1 MNSGERMK
9 KAEWENYFAPQI
21 LKRGFDYYRSGC
33 VLSLDEDDTENCIE
47 AVVSGTEDY
56 FVNIYLDKSQKN
68 IVEMD
73 CDCPYAE
80 DGSHCKHMAAVLY
93 AVDDNLKNVPD
104 KTSNCTKQVKS
115 IEEIIESLTENK
127 AKELL
132 LFAAENDKKLAKK
145 IMLND
150 TEGNSEDCISDAKR
164 EIRLLICNSADRY
177 GYIDY
182 YDAYDLTNDLT
193 DFVSDVADTL
203 LDQGDYTNA
212 LELVCY
218 AYEELN
224 SFEMD
229 DSEGGLSMFESTC
242 NDIWKE
248 IAENADTDLKRKAYN
263 WFFNHHMHNQM
274 FELFNDCEFLEK
286 DLEIIDYELENT
298 PESRSY
304 YLPYYIQTK
313 CGIMRQLE
321 YPQSAIDS
329 FRNKYRHLHEIRWQ
343 EAKEYIDNRQYDKA
357 EKLILQSKTIDKN
370 TGYLENWSDL
380 LLGIYRET
388 NQTNKYK
395 QELEYMIF
403 NINQFNFTYITELK
417 SLTDKQEWNDIL
429 NKLIHSKSVD
439 YIKSDL
445 LCREGLYYE
454 LLNLLIAK
462 GSSNYFSK
470 YDDFL
475 RKRLPIETRDEFL
488 KVLNIEIQSANSR
501 NKYADLAHKLCRI
514 KKYPDGAALANKTAL
529 DWAEKYKRRSAM
541 LQELRYV
548 GFDV

>member
-1 MNSGERMK
+1 MK

-56 FVNIYLDKSQKN
+56 FVNIYLDKSHKN
-68 IVEMD
+68 IVEMY

-93 AVDDNLKNVPD
+93 AVDDNLRNVPD

-132 LFAAENDKKLAKK
+132 LFAAEKDKKLAKK

-150 TEGNSEDCISDAKR
+150 TEGTSDDRISDAKR

-229 DSEGGLSMFESTC
+229 DSDGGL
-242 NDIWKE
+242 
-248 IAENADTDLKRKAYN
+248 
-263 WFFNHHMHNQM
+263 
-274 FELFNDCEFLEK
+274 
-286 DLEIIDYELENT
+286 
-298 PESRSY
+298 
-304 YLPYYIQTK
+304 
-313 CGIMRQLE
+313 
-321 YPQSAIDS
+321 
-329 FRNKYRHLHEIRWQ
+329 
-343 EAKEYIDNRQYDKA
+343 
-357 EKLILQSKTIDKN
+357 
-370 TGYLENWSDL
+370 
-380 LLGIYRET
+380 
-388 NQTNKYK
+388 
-395 QELEYMIF
+395 
-403 NINQFNFTYITELK
+403 
-417 SLTDKQEWNDIL
+417 
-429 NKLIHSKSVD
+429 
-439 YIKSDL
+439 
-445 LCREGLYYE
+445 
-454 LLNLLIAK
+454 
-462 GSSNYFSK
+462 
-470 YDDFL
+470 L
-475 RKRLPIETRDEFL
+475 RTQI
-488 KVLNIEIQSANSR
+488 
-501 NKYADLAHKLCRI
+501 
-514 KKYPDGAALANKTAL
+514 
-529 DWAEKYKRRSAM
+529 
-541 LQELRYV
+541 
-548 GFDV
+548 

>member
-1 MNSGERMK
+1 MK
-9 KAEWENYFAPQI
+9 KTEWENYFAPKI

-93 AVDDNLKNVPD
+93 AVDDELRNVPN
-104 KTSNCTKQVKS
+104 KISNCTKQDKS
-115 IEEIIESLTENK
+115 IEEIIESLTEKK

-132 LFAAENDKKLAKK
+132 LFAAENDKKLAEK

-150 TEGNSEDCISDAKR
+150 TEGNSEDCISGAKR

-182 YDAYDLTNDLT
+182 NDAYDLTNDLT
-193 DFVSDVADTL
+193 DFVCDISDAL
-203 LDQGDYTNA
+203 LDQEDYTNA
-212 LELVCY
+212 FELVCY

-229 DSEGGLSMFESTC
+229 DSDGGLSMFESTC
-242 NDIWKE
+242 NYIWKK
-248 IAENADTDLKRKAYN
+248 IADNADTDLKRKAYN
-263 WFFNHHMHNQM
+263 WFLNHQMQNHM
-274 FELFNDCEFLEK
+274 FELFNDREFLEK
-286 DLEIIDYELENT
+286 DLEIIDSELENI

-313 CGIMRQLE
+313 CAIMRQLD

-343 EAKEYIDNRQYDKA
+343 EATECIKIKQFDKA
-357 EKLILQSKTIDKN
+357 EKLILQSKIIDKG
-370 TGYLENWSDL
+370 TGYSENWSDL
-380 LLGIYRET
+380 LLSIYRET
-388 NQTNKYK
+388 NQTDKYK

-403 NINQFNFTYITELK
+403 NIHQFDFTYITELK

-429 NKLIHSKSVD
+429 NKLIHSASVD

-445 LCREGLYYE
+445 LCREGLYNE
-454 LLNLLIAK
+454 LLRLLIDK

-470 YDDFL
+470 YDEIL
-475 RKRLPIETRDEFL
+475 RKKLPIEARDEFL
-488 KVLNIEIQSANSR
+488 KVLNREIQSANSR
-501 NKYADLAHKLCRI
+501 NMYADLAHKLCKI
-514 KKYPDGAALANKTAL
+514 KKYPDGAALAKKTSQ